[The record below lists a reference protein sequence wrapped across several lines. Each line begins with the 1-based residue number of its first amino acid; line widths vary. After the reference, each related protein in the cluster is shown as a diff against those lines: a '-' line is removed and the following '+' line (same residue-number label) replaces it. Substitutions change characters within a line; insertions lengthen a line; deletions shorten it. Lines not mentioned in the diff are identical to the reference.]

1 MGKQKTMI
9 SMAEQLSFEL
19 PVKAA
24 SGRDAF
30 FISDANRTAVSML
43 ENSAQWPQK
52 KMILLGPK
60 KCGKT
65 HLLKIWIKEN
75 EALKIDPLNDFDQPS
90 DGASVVVDNIQD
102 MAGISAA
109 ETRMFHLHNHLHSTG
124 GFLLMASNMLI
135 SQSGFQLADLLSRLQ
150 GISCTTV
157 QRPDDKLLRAV
168 LLKAF
173 MDRQLSPPPTV
184 FDYILK
190 NISRSFA
197 AAFDI
202 VKQLDAKSLAE
213 NRPISRGM
221 ATNILHNSISH
232 DY

>member
-65 HLLKIWIKEN
+65 HLLKIWK
-75 EALKIDPLNDFDQPS
+75 
-90 DGASVVVDNIQD
+90 
-102 MAGISAA
+102 
-109 ETRMFHLHNHLHSTG
+109 T
-124 GFLLMASNMLI
+124 
-135 SQSGFQLADLLSRLQ
+135 
-150 GISCTTV
+150 
-157 QRPDDKLLRAV
+157 KL
-168 LLKAF
+168 
-173 MDRQLSPPPTV
+173 
-184 FDYILK
+184 
-190 NISRSFA
+190 
-197 AAFDI
+197 
-202 VKQLDAKSLAE
+202 
-213 NRPISRGM
+213 
-221 ATNILHNSISH
+221 
-232 DY
+232 